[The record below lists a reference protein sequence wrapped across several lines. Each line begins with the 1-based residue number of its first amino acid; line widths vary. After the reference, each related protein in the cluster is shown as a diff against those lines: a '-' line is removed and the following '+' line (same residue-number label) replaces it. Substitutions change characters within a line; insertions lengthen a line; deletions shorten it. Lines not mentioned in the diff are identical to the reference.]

1 MIFLRSLIY
10 LSGLNSPMILHIP
23 YLCKWL
29 NQIYMLVSRMKI
41 NTGFQ
46 SVPTTTN
53 WFLGGQE
60 SESRM
65 ETDLSIENST
75 RIGTKEYY
83 GLLSTKASK
92 QEKKLRGFL
101 NLPTNWDG
109 NDAIPPD
116 AEIVDVAIKFL
127 RKMDE
132 FDLPIDFSA
141 PGPNGEIL
149 LEYRRLDLSAEIY
162 FEPNGETEMI
172 TYRGDVQEY
181 AGKVDIDILI
191 EHFSM
196 PENY

>member
-1 MIFLRSLIY
+1 MSKLP
-10 LSGLNSPMILHIP
+10 NAPH
-23 YLCKWL
+23 
-29 NQIYMLVSRMKI
+29 Q
-41 NTGFQ
+41 
-46 SVPTTTN
+46 
-53 WFLGGQE
+53 
-60 SESRM
+60 
-65 ETDLSIENST
+65 
-75 RIGTKEYY
+75 
-83 GLLSTKASK
+83 SK

-101 NLPTNWDG
+101 NLLTNWDG

>member
-1 MIFLRSLIY
+1 
-10 LSGLNSPMILHIP
+10 
-23 YLCKWL
+23 
-29 NQIYMLVSRMKI
+29 MLVSRMKI

-65 ETDLSIENST
+65 KTVLSIENST
-75 RIGTKEYY
+75 RIVPKEYY